1 MYPRGYIGRE
11 RVKLFDNF
19 SNSLTLS
26 RPKEKKTNF
35 EKDSLKMRLSGY
47 RLKFA
52 ELIGPWTF
60 NHSDKENEIFPKCIP
75 GDTLVVKGLN
85 RKFFK

>member
-1 MYPRGYIGRE
+1 MKNNNNKVHLKFAYQM
-11 RVKLFDNF
+11 
-19 SNSLTLS
+19 LTLS
-26 RPKEKKTNF
+26 RPKEEKTNF

-60 NHSDKENEIFPKCIP
+60 NHSDKKNEIFPKCIP
-75 GDTLVVKGLN
+75 GDTLGVKGLN
-85 RKFFK
+85 FLTIFQIL